1 MPLREKA
8 ANFRRKMWRAIVLPA
23 ILLGLLAA
31 LFLWQIN
38 RLVAA
43 ANEVERTDRIIG
55 EAYLT
60 QKFLIDMETGVRG
73 YLVTGD
79 KVFLE
84 PYAQGSTELND
95 SLSRLTTLVQLPEQ
109 RSRIESLRN
118 PIREWRM
125 YASNAIALR
134 EADDNVSVE
143 NEKVGKNL
151 VDMIRARVDEFVQVE
166 ENFRDAGIATAK
178 RTTRNATFAAIF
190 ATLLL
195 GGALAFNARREL
207 LTLSNSY
214 IQSLTS
220 EQTERERLRVTLA
233 SIGDAVIATD
243 ERGRVTF
250 MNPVASELT
259 KWSEEEARGRT
270 SDEIFKIVNET
281 TRAAVESPIAL
292 VLREGKIVGLANH
305 TKLIAKDGSEVFIDD
320 SGAPIKDAEG
330 RIMGA
335 VLVFRDISARRADE
349 AEQELMR
356 AEQSRMREERA
367 GLLERQ
373 AEILAADARLQTE
386 QLSLRDEL
394 VRMQAARLAEL
405 STPLIPVTNEIVIM
419 PLIGTV
425 DTERA
430 SQVLASLSEGIVKT
444 GARIAIVD
452 ITGVRAVDSHV
463 ASTLINAAQAVRLL
477 GAEVVLTGIRPQV
490 AQTLVGLGINF
501 DALTTRSTLQRG
513 IAYALAQLDA
523 HRRHIAKA
531 DDHETIQAAAE
542 Q

>member
-1 MPLREKA
+1 
-8 ANFRRKMWRAIVLPA
+8 MWRAVVLPA
-23 ILLGLLAA
+23 ILLALLAA
-31 LFLWQIN
+31 FFLWQIN

-43 ANEVERTDRIIG
+43 ANEVERADRILT
-55 EAYLT
+55 EAHLT

-73 YLVTGD
+73 YLITGD
-79 KVFLE
+79 QIFLE
-84 PYAQGSTELND
+84 PYIHGERGLND
-95 SLSRLTTLVQLPEQ
+95 SFNRLDSLVRLSDQ
-109 RSRIESLRN
+109 RTRMESLRA
-118 PIREWRM
+118 PIKEWRA
-125 YASNAIALR
+125 YASDVVALR
-134 EADDNVSVE
+134 DAGGDYAARVGERT
-143 NEKVGKNL
+143 GKNL
-151 VDMIRARVDEFVQVE
+151 MDGIRARIDEFVKAE
-166 ENFRDAGIATAK
+166 ETYRDVDVGAAK
-178 RTTRNATFAAIF
+178 RTTRNATFAAIA

-207 LTLSNSY
+207 LTLSTSY
-214 IQSLTS
+214 TQSLTA

-243 ERGRVTF
+243 ESGRITF

-259 KWSEEEARGRT
+259 KWSEAEARGRAA
-270 SDEIFKIVNET
+270 DEIFKIVNET
-281 TRAAVESPIAL
+281 SRAEVESPVTQ

-305 TKLIAKDGSEVFIDD
+305 TKLIAKDGGEVFIDD
-320 SGAPIKDAEG
+320 SGAPIKDADN
-330 RIMGA
+330 RITGA

-367 GLLERQ
+367 VLLERQ
-373 AEILAADARLQTE
+373 AEILAEDARLQTE

-430 SQVLASLSEGIVKT
+430 GQVLASLSEGIVKT
-444 GARIAIVD
+444 GARIAIID

-463 ASTLINAAQAVRLL
+463 ASTLISAAQAVRLL

-490 AQTLVGLGINF
+490 ARTLVGLGINF
-501 DALTTRSTLQRG
+501 DTLTTRSTLQRG

-523 HRRHIAKA
+523 NRQHIAKA
-531 DDHETIQAAAE
+531 NDYETIQPAAAAAASSDV
-542 Q
+542 